1 MTKKGI
7 VDINPTEA
15 TVATLPAAE
24 ESGFLMSKE
33 DILSIWKCIL
43 AVNQL
48 IALLDVGQL
57 EDTINNTVAKQ
68 SRA

>member
-33 DILSIWKCIL
+33 DILSH
-43 AVNQL
+43 
-48 IALLDVGQL
+48 L
-57 EDTINNTVAKQ
+57 EIDLG
-68 SRA
+68 S